1 MSNFF
6 VSPFLF
12 WAGLIAIASP
22 IIIHLLNK
30 RRFKRVD
37 WAAMDFLLQAD
48 KINKRRVKL
57 EDLILLLMRCLIMGL
72 IGLLLARP
80 FFSFDSSG
88 GLFKSTRH
96 ERVIILDD
104 SLSMNAQMAGTT
116 PMVEAGKTITNWMT
130 TLASNNATDS
140 LTLLLT
146 SRPDRALYR
155 DEPLTEDTVNQVLED
170 LKGLKVSDVPNQ
182 LVKTLEEVEE
192 MFDPASG
199 GSSVNRIV
207 YVVSDF
213 RQRDWAP
220 EAQKEVMDVMR
231 RIAENAASCYLVD
244 AGSNAGDGGD
254 NVVIESI
261 SPRDKA
267 LITGV
272 PSEFEVTVRNL
283 GSAAATDLK
292 VRLAAGDGLP
302 LERVIDRIAP
312 GDTGAAAFT
321 YTFARP
327 ENLDD
332 LQPVRL
338 QADIVPDD
346 GDNLKDD
353 NQRFFPARVTSGLKV
368 LIIDGDPSSTYGEG
382 ASFFLQ
388 KALSPRGRAISG
400 LELTVADDSELT
412 NLTLSDYQVI
422 YLVNVYRVDDA
433 AREALEQWT
442 EDGGGLVIALGD
454 QIDEESYNDSLYR
467 DGEGLLPIQLGG
479 IAGDEEAETWAL
491 VDPQITAHP
500 ILRLFDGDASPLLEG
515 VKVFQWWSCSIP
527 QAAVDSGKV
536 SSLAILTNEQK
547 TPLLVEQAFGEGRVM
562 TITTALD
569 LDWNNWPTE
578 AASYLIM
585 LQEMTRYMAPK
596 RTGEGVVP
604 VGAPL
609 THDLELTEFRPD
621 GQVITP
627 SESSLPV
634 RALPKTA
641 GEQSTTWQVRFDDT
655 GHRGFYQIE
664 LTPTDGG
671 EVNKV
676 LFAANVDTSEGDLA
690 RADRNELKSTFE
702 GARVQLVAYSASL
715 MEMGATKSRSE
726 YWRWVLYALLAFLC
740 LELLYGYW
748 LGARR

>member
-6 VSPFLF
+6 VSPLLF

-57 EDLILLLMRCLIMGL
+57 EDFFLLLLRCLILAL

-80 FFSFDSSG
+80 FFSFDAGG

-116 PMVEAGKTITNWMT
+116 PMVEAGKAVTNWMT
-130 TLASNNATDS
+130 ALASNNATDS

-170 LKGLKVSDVPNQ
+170 LKTLEVSDVPNQ

-207 YVVSDF
+207 YVVSDY
-213 RQRDWAP
+213 RARDWAP
-220 EAQKEVMDVMR
+220 DTQKQVMEGMR
-231 RIAENAASCYLVD
+231 RIAKLSSGCYLVD
-244 AGSNAGDGGD
+244 AGANSDSGD
-254 NVVIESI
+254 NMVVESI
-261 SPRDKA
+261 VPRDKA

-272 PSEFEVTVRNL
+272 PSEFEVSVRNL
-283 GSAAATDLK
+283 GSAAATGLK
-292 VRLAAGDGLP
+292 VRLTAGDGLP
-302 LERVIDRIAP
+302 LEREIDRIPP
-312 GDTGAAAFT
+312 GDTGAASFT

-338 QADIVPDD
+338 RADIVPAD
-346 GDNLKDD
+346 GDSLEAD

-388 KALSPRGRAISG
+388 KALSPRGRALSG
-400 LELTVADDSELT
+400 LELTVADDGELT
-412 NLTLSDYQVI
+412 NLILSDYQVI

-433 AREALEQWT
+433 GREVLEQWT
-442 EDGGGLVIALGD
+442 ADGGGLVMVLGD
-454 QIDEESYNDSLYR
+454 QVDEQSYNQSLHR
-467 DGEGLLPIQLGG
+467 NGEGLLPIQLGE
-479 IAGDEEAETWAL
+479 ILGDEDAESWAL
-491 VDPQITAHP
+491 VDPQIVAHP
-500 ILRLFDGDASPLLEG
+500 VLSLFDGDASPLLEG
-515 VKVFQWWSCSIP
+515 VKVFQWWGCSIP
-527 QAAVDSGKV
+527 QVFIDAGKV
-536 SSLAILTNEQK
+536 STLATLNDEHT
-547 TPLLVEQAFGEGRVM
+547 TPLLVEQGFGDGRVM

-585 LQEMTRYMAPK
+585 LQELTRYMAPK
-596 RTGEGVVP
+596 RTGEGAIS
-604 VGAPL
+604 VGTPL
-609 THDLELTEFRPD
+609 THELELTEFRPN
-621 GQVITP
+621 GQVVTP
-627 SESSLPV
+627 SHSSLPV

-641 GEQSTTWQVRFDDT
+641 GEQSTTWQIQFEDT
-655 GHRGFYQIE
+655 ERRGFYEIE

-671 EVNKV
+671 ETDRV

-690 RADRNELKSTFE
+690 RADGNALKSIFA
-702 GARVQLVAYSASL
+702 GAQVELVAASASL
-715 MEMGATKSRSE
+715 MDMGATKSRSE

-740 LELLYGYW
+740 LEMLYGCW